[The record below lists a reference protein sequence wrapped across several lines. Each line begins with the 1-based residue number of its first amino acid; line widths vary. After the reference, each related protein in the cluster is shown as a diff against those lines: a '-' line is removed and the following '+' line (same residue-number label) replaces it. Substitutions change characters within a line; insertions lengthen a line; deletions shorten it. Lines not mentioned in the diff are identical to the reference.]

1 MSWQGLSEIYR
12 ESLVARA
19 PETVDFPVT
28 VPERARLDLAVG
40 TPEERPVDRMTLSEA
55 KAYLAEGRHF
65 AEGSMEP
72 KIRAVVGFLERG
84 GAEAII
90 TDPENVERALAG
102 EAGTRIVA
110 D

>member
-1 MSWQGLSEIYR
+1 MSL
-12 ESLVARA
+12 
-19 PETVDFPVT
+19 DF
-28 VPERARLDLAVG
+28 G

-55 KAYLAEGRHF
+55 KAHLAEGRHF
-65 AEGSMEP
+65 AAGSMEP